1 MWRLAM
7 SSRPVALCLS
17 GGTLVALLIWSVR
30 RSTWTPSGGV
40 DGVHPPIGF
49 NTDVEQLQAA
59 CPSRRYGRCFGD
71 EIRERYPVVQYR
83 YVSSS
88 RSVEQHSGPRIP
100 DCGGTD
106 LYARRKAAPSAQRAT
121 CTSPPSKFEQSRI
134 LLLLG
139 VPSSPSTTGE
149 QRRRAARGSWMQHET
164 VGFEALGCF
173 LLSSH
178 TNGSAMVALRA
189 EEAEHNDLIFVDA
202 PETSW
207 LITTPT
213 KYSQYRKLGRG
224 MPTFK
229 QYAFF
234 VHAARAWSGVKYIG
248 KVDDDTAP
256 NLPLLL
262 PLLHRVRCAGG
273 AAASAGA
280 TDAGQLD
287 GRSDVGA
294 GPKAKQPWAFIGAI
308 NWAAFV
314 PRAEDFGIRGDRC
327 GFGWSLQV
335 CAAAV
340 SRETCMWGA
349 LL

>member
-1 MWRLAM
+1 MTY
-7 SSRPVALCLS
+7 RPVALCLS
-17 GGTLVALLIWSVR
+17 SGTLVALIIWGVW
-30 RSTWTPSGGV
+30 RSTRAPGGGV

-49 NTDVEQLQAA
+49 NADPEQLKAA

-71 EIRERYPVVQYR
+71 EISERYPVVQYR
-83 YVSSS
+83 YVPSS

-106 LYARRKAAPSAQRAT
+106 LFARRKAAPTAQRAS
-121 CTSPPSKFEQSRI
+121 CMSPPSKFEQSRI

-139 VPSSPSTTGE
+139 VPSSPTATGE
-149 QRRRAARGSWMQHET
+149 KRRRAARGSWMRHET

-178 TNGSAMVALRA
+178 TNGTAMAALQA
-189 EEAEHNDLIFVDA
+189 EQASHSDLLFLDA
-202 PETSW
+202 PETPW

-213 KYSQYRKLGRG
+213 KYSRYRRLGRG

-234 VHAARAWSGVKYIG
+234 VYAARAWSGVKYIG

-262 PLLHRVRCAGG
+262 PLLYRVRCAGG

-280 TDAGQLD
+280 SDVETAD
-287 GRSDVGA
+287 GRGGA
-294 GPKAKQPWAFIGAI
+294 AAGTGPKTKQPWAFVGAI

-314 PRAEDFGIRGDRC
+314 PRADDFGIRGDRC
-327 GFGWSLQV
+327 GFGWSMQVLQPP
-335 CAAAV
+335 A
-340 SRETCMWGA
+340 
-349 LL
+349 